1 MFNGNANSLPIWELQ
16 VAMQFFYAN
25 TFQVRCFNRGALFLV
40 SAKGNMKK
48 GTPSSKGKRPSHC
61 FVYMSVYSKGCG
73 QKWMRF
79 SELFYLKYFV
89 RGRLVVYYILTHSFL
104 FNTSHGILIQE
115 ILILPPNPFIQ
126 GWSLSKSLQCLLLQ
140 TGLKPFLVTTSKKF
154 WCHCYYI
161 YRGILSGFFLR
172 FWGPNSKPMNFLTNI
187 GIFSLT

>member
-1 MFNGNANSLPIWELQ
+1 MFEEISGGGGGPVDFGQQRGDDPVSTCTRKAIRVIPVGLLVRKEGSRAAWSTYSL
-16 VAMQFFYAN
+16 
-25 TFQVRCFNRGALFLV
+25 
-40 SAKGNMKK
+40 
-48 GTPSSKGKRPSHC
+48 
-61 FVYMSVYSKGCG
+61 
-73 QKWMRF
+73 
-79 SELFYLKYFV
+79 
-89 RGRLVVYYILTHSFL
+89 L